1 MEPYSRLSSGMQGK
15 TGTMTT
21 AIAQERQPAELTT
34 RQDGARVIVE
44 PKGDWVMEAVGRF
57 DRRLRRIE
65 SETDPKD
72 LVVDLSGLGRI
83 DTAGAY
89 LLGRTLSRCNEPASD
104 SHFMGEHQTARRMM
118 GEMRERLADCPEEEV
133 KPRGVISTLARIG
146 EGVED
151 GLKETVESFAFFGRT
166 FTTGLSVLM
175 VPTRMRWTSTIHLME
190 TAGVDA
196 LPIISVLSFFIGA
209 VVAFMGASLLE
220 TFGASVF
227 TVDLVGIAVLRE
239 FGVLITAILLAGRSD
254 SSFTAA
260 IGSMKMQQEIDAMK
274 VMGLDPYEV
283 LVLPRV
289 IACVVMAPL
298 LTLSAMVAGVFGG
311 MLVSW
316 WTLDIS
322 PNFFLTR
329 LNDTIDLKH
338 FLVGMSKAPVF
349 GLVIAIV
356 GCRHGLQVGGDVESL
371 GRRVTTSVVQAIF
384 AVIVIDALF
393 AMMYLELDI

>member
-1 MEPYSRLSSGMQGK
+1 
-15 TGTMTT
+15 MTS

-34 RQDGARVIVE
+34 RQDGARLILE
-44 PKGDWVMEAVGRF
+44 PKGDWLMEAVGRF
-57 DRRLRRIE
+57 DRRLKRIE
-65 SETDPKD
+65 SETDPQD

-89 LLGRTLSRCNEPASD
+89 LLGRTLSRCNDPASD
-104 SHFMGEHQTARRMM
+104 SHFIGEHQTARRMM
-118 GEMRERLADCPEEEV
+118 GEMLERLAECPEDEV
-133 KPRGVISTLARIG
+133 VQRGVISTLARIG
-146 EGVED
+146 SGVEEGV
-151 GLKETVESFAFFGRT
+151 KETVESFAFFGRT
-166 FTTGLSVLM
+166 ITTGLSVL
-175 VPTRMRWTSTIHLME
+175 VNPTRMRWTSTIHLME

-196 LPIISVLSFFIGA
+196 LPIISILSFFIGA

-239 FGVLITAILLAGRSD
+239 FGVIITAILLAGRSD
-254 SSFTAA
+254 SAFTAA

-289 IACVVMAPL
+289 IACVLMAPL

-371 GRRVTTSVVQAIF
+371 GKRVTTSVVQAIF

>member
-1 MEPYSRLSSGMQGK
+1 
-15 TGTMTT
+15 MTT
-21 AIAQERQPAELTT
+21 AIEQSRQPAELTT
-34 RQDGARVIVE
+34 RQDGARLVLE
-44 PKGDWVMEAVGRF
+44 PRGDWLMETVGRF

-72 LVVDLSGLGRI
+72 LVIDLSGLGRI

-89 LLGRTLSRCNEPASD
+89 LLGRTLSRCNAPEAD
-104 SHFMGEHQTARRMM
+104 RHFTGEHETARRMM
-118 GEMRERLADCPEEEV
+118 AEMLVRLADCPEEETSS
-133 KPRGVISTLARIG
+133 RGLVSTLARIG
-146 EGVED
+146 AGVED

-166 FTTGLSVLM
+166 ITTGLSVLM
-175 VPTRMRWTSTIHLME
+175 NPTRMRWTSTIHLME

-239 FGVLITAILLAGRSD
+239 FGVIITAILLAGRSD
-254 SSFTAA
+254 SAFTAA

-289 IACVVMAPL
+289 IACVIMAPL

-316 WTLDIS
+316 MTLDIS

-371 GRRVTTSVVQAIF
+371 GKRVTTSVVQAIF

>member
-1 MEPYSRLSSGMQGK
+1 
-15 TGTMTT
+15 MTA
-21 AIAQERQPAELTT
+21 AIATERQQAGLTT
-34 RQDGARVIVE
+34 RQEGARLVLE
-44 PKGDWVMEAVGRF
+44 PRGDWMIEAVGRF
-57 DRRLRRIE
+57 NRQLKRIE
-65 SETDPKD
+65 TETDPQD
-72 LVVDLSGLGRI
+72 LVIDLTHLGRI

-89 LLGRTLSRCNEPASD
+89 LLGRTLSRCGDPDAD
-104 SHFMGEHQTARRMM
+104 WHFIGEHETARRLM
-118 GEMRERLADCPEEEV
+118 GEMRERLADCPPLEET
-133 KPRGVISTLARIG
+133 PRGVVATFARIG
-146 EGVED
+146 AGVED
-151 GLKETVESFAFFGRT
+151 GVKETVESFAFFGRT
-166 FTTGLSVLM
+166 ITTGLSVLIN
-175 VPTRMRWTSTIHLME
+175 PTKMRWTPTIHLME

-254 SSFTAA
+254 SAFTAA

-289 IACVVMAPL
+289 LACVLMAPL
-298 LTLSAMVAGVFGG
+298 LTLSAMVSGVVGG
-311 MLVSW
+311 MMVSW

-329 LNDTIDLKH
+329 MHDTIDLTH

-371 GRRVTTSVVQAIF
+371 GARVTTSVVQAIF

>member
-1 MEPYSRLSSGMQGK
+1 M
-15 TGTMTT
+15 
-21 AIAQERQPAELTT
+21 
-34 RQDGARVIVE
+34 
-44 PKGDWVMEAVGRF
+44 
-57 DRRLRRIE
+57 
-65 SETDPKD
+65 
-72 LVVDLSGLGRI
+72 LV
-83 DTAGAY
+83 
-89 LLGRTLSRCNEPASD
+89 N
-104 SHFMGEHQTARRMM
+104 
-118 GEMRERLADCPEEEV
+118 
-133 KPRGVISTLARIG
+133 
-146 EGVED
+146 
-151 GLKETVESFAFFGRT
+151 
-166 FTTGLSVLM
+166 
-175 VPTRMRWTSTIHLME
+175 PTKMRWTSTIHLME

-239 FGVLITAILLAGRSD
+239 FGVIITAILLAGRSD
-254 SSFTAA
+254 SAFTAA

-316 WTLDIS
+316 MTLDIS

-371 GRRVTTSVVQAIF
+371 GKRVTTSVVQAIF

>member
-1 MEPYSRLSSGMQGK
+1 
-15 TGTMTT
+15 MTA

-34 RQDGARVIVE
+34 RQDGARLIVE
-44 PKGDWVMEAVGRF
+44 PKGDWLMEAVGRF

-72 LVVDLSGLGRI
+72 LVIDLSGLGRI

-89 LLGRTLSRCNEPASD
+89 VLGRTLSRCREPDAD
-104 SHFMGEHQTARRMM
+104 RHFIGEHQTARRMM
-118 GEMRERLADCPEEEV
+118 GEMLQRLADCPEDEIQ
-133 KPRGVISTLARIG
+133 PRGVISTLARIG
-146 EGVED
+146 QGVED

-166 FTTGLSVLM
+166 FTTGLSVL
-175 VPTRMRWTSTIHLME
+175 VNPTKMRWTSTIHLME

-239 FGVLITAILLAGRSD
+239 FGVIITAILLAGRSD
-254 SSFTAA
+254 SAFTAA

-316 WTLDIS
+316 MTLDIS

-371 GRRVTTSVVQAIF
+371 GKRVTTSVVQAIF

>member
-1 MEPYSRLSSGMQGK
+1 
-15 TGTMTT
+15 MTA
-21 AIAQERQPAELTT
+21 AIATERQQPGLTT
-34 RQDGARVIVE
+34 RHEGARLVLE
-44 PKGDWVMEAVGRF
+44 PRGDWLIEKVGRF
-57 DRRLRRIE
+57 NRQLKRIE
-65 SETDPKD
+65 TETDPQD
-72 LVVDLSGLGRI
+72 LVIDLTQLGRI

-89 LLGRTLSRCNEPASD
+89 LLGRTLSRCGEPDAD
-104 SHFMGEHQTARRMM
+104 WHFIGSHETARRLM
-118 GEMRERLADCPEEEV
+118 GEMRERLADCPVHEET
-133 KPRGVISTLARIG
+133 PRGVVATFARIG
-146 EGVED
+146 AGVED

-166 FTTGLSVLM
+166 ITTGLSVL
-175 VPTRMRWTSTIHLME
+175 VNPTKMRWTPTIHLME

-196 LPIISVLSFFIGA
+196 LPIITVLSFFIGA

-254 SSFTAA
+254 SAFTAA

-289 IACVVMAPL
+289 LACVLMAPL
-298 LTLSAMVAGVFGG
+298 LTLSAMVAGVVGG
-311 MLVSW
+311 MMVSW

-329 LNDTIDLKH
+329 MHDTIDLKH

-371 GRRVTTSVVQAIF
+371 GARVTTSVVQAIF

>member
-1 MEPYSRLSSGMQGK
+1 
-15 TGTMTT
+15 MTA
-21 AIAQERQPAELTT
+21 AIAQSRQPAELTT
-34 RQDGARVIVE
+34 RQDGARLILE
-44 PKGDWVMEAVGRF
+44 PQGDWLMETVGRF

-72 LVVDLSGLGRI
+72 LVIDLSGLGRI

-89 LLGRTLSRCNEPASD
+89 LLGRTLSRCNEPDAD
-104 SHFMGEHQTARRMM
+104 RHFTGEHETARRMM
-118 GEMRERLADCPEEEV
+118 AEMLERLADCPEEETSS
-133 KPRGVISTLARIG
+133 RGLVSTLARIG
-146 EGVED
+146 AGVED

-166 FTTGLSVLM
+166 ITTGVSVLM
-175 VPTRMRWTSTIHLME
+175 NPTRMRWTSTIHLME

-239 FGVLITAILLAGRSD
+239 FGVIITAILLAGRSD
-254 SSFTAA
+254 SAFTAA

-289 IACVVMAPL
+289 IACVIMAPL

-316 WTLDIS
+316 MTLDIS

-371 GRRVTTSVVQAIF
+371 GKRVTTSVVQAIF